1 MTSLLTTAQ
10 RNLGFSFVGIFAV
23 FVVWAVAGELDI
35 VVSAQGK
42 LVPSNFVKI
51 SQPVEAGVVT
61 KVLVKDG
68 QVVRKGDL
76 LLQMDDNA
84 YSNDREALASEKS
97 LLVSRLDAT
106 RAVLTNSST
115 SSPSPEI
122 EAEFLWRASA
132 LQQSIQ
138 TAKAS
143 LDKATQEADSI
154 RASIS
159 KFKQQLELALSA
171 EQAAKS
177 LFTQGYLSKLSYE
190 EKLKDKVG
198 LEQDLRAAEASL
210 SASLSGAAAA
220 RSNLA
225 QLTLDYKKQLSQ
237 ERSQTLSSLKKT
249 ESELAKSQHKFGQ
262 SEIRAPADGIVTNI
276 AVKYPGQ
283 VVAAGA
289 PLLSIVPAQDP
300 LVAEVWV
307 KNEDAGFFSPE
318 RAAKVKLF
326 AYPFQK
332 YGWIEGSVAWVGAD
346 SETPD
351 SMKNIQGEPL
361 FYKARIELNAQELVR
376 NAQKYPV
383 KSGMQVQVD
392 VLLGERSLFEYLTSP
407 LKKVALE
414 AARER

>member
-23 FVVWAVAGELDI
+23 FVIWAVVGELDI

-106 RAVLTNSST
+106 QAVLTNSST

-190 EKLKDKVG
+190 EKLKEKVG
-198 LEQDLRAAEASL
+198 LEQDLRSAEASL

-237 ERSQTLSSLKKT
+237 ERSQTLSTLKKT

-262 SEIRAPADGIVTNI
+262 SEIRAPADGVVTNI

-351 SMKNIQGEPL
+351 SMKNLQGEPL

-376 NAQKYPV
+376 NAKNYPV